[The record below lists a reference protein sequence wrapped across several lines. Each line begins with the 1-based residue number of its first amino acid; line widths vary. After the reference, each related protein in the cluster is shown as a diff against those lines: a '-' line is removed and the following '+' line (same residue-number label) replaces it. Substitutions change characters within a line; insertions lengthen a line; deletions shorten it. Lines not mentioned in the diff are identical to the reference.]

1 MKKPKM
7 SIDDFKN
14 NISLTKRMSD
24 DEVIN
29 GLCFLVDNHVFTLS
43 MINFLF
49 VDEVYNEVQK
59 RVTKNV
65 GTENSKN
72 I

>member
-7 SIDDFKN
+7 SINDFKN
-14 NISLTKRMSD
+14 NISLTKKMSD
-24 DEVIN
+24 DEVID

-59 RVTKNV
+59 RVTKKRWN
-65 GTENSKN
+65 
-72 I
+72 

>member
-7 SIDDFKN
+7 SINDFKN
-14 NISLTKRMSD
+14 NISLTKKMSD
-24 DEVIN
+24 DEVID
-29 GLCFLVDNHVFTLS
+29 GLCFLVDNNVFTLS

-59 RVTKNV
+59 RTTKKRWN
-65 GTENSKN
+65 
-72 I
+72 

>member
-7 SIDDFKN
+7 SINDFKN
-14 NISLTKRMSD
+14 NISLTKKMSD
-24 DEVIN
+24 DEVID

-59 RVTKNV
+59 RTAKKRWN
-65 GTENSKN
+65 
-72 I
+72 

>member
-24 DEVIN
+24 DEVID

-59 RVTKNV
+59 RVTKKRWN
-65 GTENSKN
+65 
-72 I
+72 

>member
-14 NISLTKRMSD
+14 NISLTRRMSD
-24 DEVIN
+24 DEVID
-29 GLCFLVDNHVFTLS
+29 GLCFLVDNNVFTLS

-59 RVTKNV
+59 RTTKKRWN
-65 GTENSKN
+65 
-72 I
+72 